1 MREKCDVVILKYSP
15 FTENVRWLVLS
26 QRELH
31 AFVQL
36 LSWFLCFLQVS
47 QMKTK
52 RTPLTTYVHWKAM
65 IKLTW
70 LWIWVRLTYL
80 STLILVTEDF
90 LSHIQ
95 VKKHHAWNM
104 WKSGQTKLS
113 QTSKIETLS
122 ASIHRN
128 LHSETN
134 TNWLW
139 AGTPVLVIYQM
150 YLVTISRK

>member
-1 MREKCDVVILKYSP
+1 
-15 FTENVRWLVLS
+15 
-26 QRELH
+26 
-31 AFVQL
+31 
-36 LSWFLCFLQVS
+36 
-47 QMKTK
+47 
-52 RTPLTTYVHWKAM
+52 
-65 IKLTW
+65 
-70 LWIWVRLTYL
+70 
-80 STLILVTEDF
+80 
-90 LSHIQ
+90 
-95 VKKHHAWNM
+95 M

-150 YLVTISRK
+150 YLVTISNNKSDF